1 MFHKNRTTKE
11 SRLDVDNE
19 DDQESYFKARK
30 DLPLIAYPD
39 DEEEIEYDDDG
50 NPIPPERSKVFTLSI
65 FFSHYSF
72 KKKKQSNI

>member
-1 MFHKNRTTKE
+1 MSDYLLWLFNFKNRPAKE

-39 DEEEIEYDDDG
+39 DEEEMEYDDDG
-50 NPIPPERSKVFTLSI
+50 NPIPPERSKVSI
-65 FFSHYSF
+65 CFYF
-72 KKKKQSNI
+72 NIKTM